1 MKNILSIILLLAIS
15 VSSFC
20 HQTTVLPVK
29 TPGDYTKKSKRL
41 QTAATVLLIA
51 SPVLIVAPLL
61 IGQGIK
67 EGGDATAG
75 IVYGT
80 IAAGFLA
87 FPVSIGLFIA
97 SSASHKKA
105 IRLSFKNEKVHY
117 LTKQRFINQAIPSLS
132 LKINL

>member
-1 MKNILSIILLLAIS
+1 MIILLLLAFS
-15 VSSFC
+15 ASSLC
-20 HQTTVLPVK
+20 QQTTAKPVK
-29 TPGDYTKKSKRL
+29 AAGEYLKKAKHL

-51 SPVLIVAPLL
+51 SPVLVVAPLL

-67 EGGDATAG
+67 KGGDATAG

-97 SSASHKKA
+97 SSVCHKKA
-105 IRLSFKNEKVHY
+105 IRLSFKNETAPY
-117 LTKQRFINQAIPSLS
+117 LSKQSFVSRAIPSLS
-132 LKINL
+132 LKISL

>member
-1 MKNILSIILLLAIS
+1 MKNIMIILLLLAVS

-20 HQTTVLPVK
+20 QKTTVMPAK
-29 TPGDYTKKSKRL
+29 DPGAYTGKSKRL
-41 QTAATVLLIA
+41 QTAATVLLLA

-61 IGQGIK
+61 IGSGIK
-67 EGGDATAG
+67 NGGDATAG

-97 SSASHKKA
+97 SSASHKRA
-105 IRLSFKNEKVHY
+105 LRLSFKNEKVHY
-117 LTKQRFINQAIPSLS
+117 LTKQRFINQSIPSLS